1 MISRRVIQQPL
12 IQQRVVDCSKQA
24 TRPELGDRRHCWAI
38 AFAATMIEDGRLLEP
53 RECHQMSLKSK
64 LALRFLLGLVV
75 FGALLFIPAGSLR
88 FWQGWAY
95 LVVWFVPTLFA
106 FGYFCKHDP
115 QLIER
120 RLRRKEK
127 VHEQKLIMRFAF
139 VTWLIGYLLPG
150 LDHRFGWSHLPLWLT
165 ILSQAFVL
173 GGWLM
178 VFWVLKA
185 NSFAAATIRVEPDQK
200 VISSGPYRIIR
211 HPMYLG
217 VSVMFL
223 FAPLALGSYF
233 ALPVFALFIPI
244 IILRLLNEEK
254 VLRQELPG
262 YTEYCLNTRFRLVPH
277 FW

>member
-1 MISRRVIQQPL
+1 
-12 IQQRVVDCSKQA
+12 
-24 TRPELGDRRHCWAI
+24 
-38 AFAATMIEDGRLLEP
+38 
-53 RECHQMSLKSK
+53 MSLKSK
-64 LALRFLLGLVV
+64 LAVRFLLVAIAI
-75 FGALLFIPAGSLR
+75 GAMLFIPAGSLR

-95 LVVWFVPTLFA
+95 LMVWLVPTLFV

-127 VHEQKLIMRFAF
+127 VHEQKLIIGFGF

-200 VISSGPYRIIR
+200 VISSGPYRIVR

-217 VSVMFL
+217 ASVMLL

-233 ALPVFALFIPI
+233 ALRVFALFIPI
-244 IILRLLNEEK
+244 IVFRLLNEEK

-262 YTEYCLNTRFRLVPH
+262 YSEYCLHTPFRLVP
-277 FW
+277 FLW